1 MEYRIQG
8 VGSNAIN
15 DLVQAGFHP
24 SLPCPHGKGMI
35 SQKGDP
41 TLQISNKGFSP
52 RNIAGIGKDARKL
65 WAANAVPVGAT
76 AGVTS

>member
-1 MEYRIQG
+1 
-8 VGSNAIN
+8 
-15 DLVQAGFHP
+15 
-24 SLPCPHGKGMI
+24 MI

-41 TLQISNKGFSP
+41 TLRISNKGFSP

-76 AGVTS
+76 AGVTSYGVDPIAILPCVHC